1 MSSDNIVD
9 VVEEP
14 QPFLKCAR
22 KHHQKSKQK
31 SSQRPY
37 IEMTANDI
45 RYIFNWDWYYHFIHA
60 LGRMYRRH
68 SSSPKSIVI
77 LFSDQSKGQSFYV
90 NDQNECV
97 SYC

>member
-1 MSSDNIVD
+1 MLSSDNIVD

-45 RYIFNWDWYYHFIHA
+45 RYIFNVDCIHA
-60 LGRMYRRH
+60 LGRMYRRR

-77 LFSDQSKGQSFYV
+77 LFSDQSKGQSFHV

-97 SYC
+97 SFC